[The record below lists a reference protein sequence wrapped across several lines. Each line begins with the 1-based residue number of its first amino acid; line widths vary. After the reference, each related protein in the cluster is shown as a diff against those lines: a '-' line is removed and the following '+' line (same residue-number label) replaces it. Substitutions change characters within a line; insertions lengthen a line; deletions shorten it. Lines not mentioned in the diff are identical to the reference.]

1 MVHLDF
7 DMMPEDGYHPR
18 EFKEGDTKI
27 MKKLMSIA
35 LGLGL
40 VLGLATSTFAQD
52 KSTSSKKEKSTR
64 SKRGKSTRTKSTS
77 KM

>member
-1 MVHLDF
+1 M
-7 DMMPEDGYHPR
+7 
-18 EFKEGDTKI
+18 KKI
-27 MKKLMSIA
+27 MGIA

-52 KSTSSKKEKSTR
+52 KSTSSKKEKTTH
-64 SKRGKSTRTKSTS
+64 SKRGKSTRAKSTS

>member
-1 MVHLDF
+1 
-7 DMMPEDGYHPR
+7 
-18 EFKEGDTKI
+18 

-52 KSTSSKKEKSTR
+52 KSTSKKEKTTGKR
-64 SKRGKSTRTKSTS
+64 SKSTNSKSTS

>member
-1 MVHLDF
+1 
-7 DMMPEDGYHPR
+7 
-18 EFKEGDTKI
+18 

-40 VLGLATSTFAQD
+40 VIGLATSTFAQD
-52 KSTSSKKEKSTR
+52 KSTSSKKDKSTQ
-64 SKRGKSTRTKSTS
+64 SKRGKRTKSTS

>member
-1 MVHLDF
+1 
-7 DMMPEDGYHPR
+7 
-18 EFKEGDTKI
+18 

-52 KSTSSKKEKSTR
+52 KPTSKKEKSTA
-64 SKRGKSTRTKSTS
+64 KKGKSTKSKSTS